1 MTYSIM
7 ESNSQKRKRIK
18 SEGAIIVYEDEKW
31 LVVRPTTIE
40 ASRLYGMG
48 TRWCTSMKGNDGS
61 AWMDTFTE
69 TGGLYYIMEN
79 GKDSREDIFSKVC
92 LHKQWSGREYWFNSI
107 TTIRSIS
114 DSVELEKFKDKLNQE
129 LIKNIND
136 DWETIKETPKE
147 VNINPISLIKS
158 YINNR
163 LSRHITSLIRKWF
176 YPDIISKHG
185 NINAVT
191 TEQVKVTTKEIFIV
205 IVNFIIVSPILLIIY
220 LIKYIKKLF

>member
-1 MTYSIM
+1 MTYSKM

-18 SEGAIIVYEDEKW
+18 SEGAEIVYEDEKW

-48 TRWCTSMKGNDGS
+48 TRWCTSMKGNDGPV
-61 AWMDTFTE
+61 WLETFLE

-92 LHKQWSGREYWFNSI
+92 LHKQWSGREYWFNAI
-107 TTIRSIS
+107 TTIRTIS
-114 DSVELEKFKDKLNQE
+114 DSAGLDNFKDKLNKE
-129 LIKNIND
+129 LTKNIND

-158 YINNR
+158 YINDK
-163 LSRHITSLIRKWF
+163 LSIHMTLLLRKWF

-185 NINAVT
+185 NTNAVT
-191 TEQVKVTTKEIFIV
+191 TEQVKITTKEVMIV
-205 IVNFIIVSPILLIIY
+205 IVNFIIASPILLIIY
-220 LIKYIKKLF
+220 LIKSIKKLF

>member
-1 MTYSIM
+1 M
-7 ESNSQKRKRIK
+7 ESNSQKRKRVK
-18 SEGAIIVYEDEKW
+18 SEGARIIYEDKKW

-48 TRWCTSMKGNDGS
+48 TKWCTSAKNYDGYV
-61 AWMDTFTE
+61 WMETFTE

-92 LHKQWSGREYWFNSI
+92 LHKQWGGREYWFNSI
-107 TTIRSIS
+107 TTIRTTS
-114 DSVELEKFKDKLNQE
+114 DSLELEKFKGKLNQE

-176 YPDIISKHG
+176 YPDIISKQG

-191 TEQVKVTTKEIFIV
+191 TEQVKVTTKELLLV
-205 IVNFIIVSPILLIIY
+205 IVNFIIVSPILLIVYI
-220 LIKYIKKLF
+220 IKSIKKLF